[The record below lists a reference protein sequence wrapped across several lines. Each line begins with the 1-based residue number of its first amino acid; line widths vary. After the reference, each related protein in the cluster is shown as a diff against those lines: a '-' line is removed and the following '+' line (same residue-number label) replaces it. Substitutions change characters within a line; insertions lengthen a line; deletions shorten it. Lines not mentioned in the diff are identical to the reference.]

1 MSAGHRGSAKIDPV
15 ANLDHLPDSRQSLL
29 GYDADGDEV
38 WLIRGI
44 SQKQYT
50 CPGCYGDVE
59 IGEDHVIAQTV
70 HRIGGT
76 EHRHWH
82 RGCALRTLAPGLRR
96 LKAVNAREAGRE
108 KLERRGKRPAGKRGR
123 RAPRR

>member
-1 MSAGHRGSAKIDPV
+1 V
-15 ANLDHLPDSRQSLL
+15 ANLDNLPDSRQSLL
-29 GYDADGDEV
+29 GIDYDGDEV

-50 CPGCYGDVE
+50 CPGCYGDVQ
-59 IGEDHVIAQTV
+59 IGEDHVIAQTI

-82 RGCALRTLAPGLRR
+82 RGCALRTLAPGLRS
-96 LKAVNAREAGRE
+96 LKAVDAREAGRQ
-108 KLERRGKRPAGKRGR
+108 KLEKRGQRPAGKRGR
-123 RAPRR
+123 RAPRRR

>member
-1 MSAGHRGSAKIDPV
+1 MSG
-15 ANLDHLPDSRQSLL
+15 LDHLPDSRQSLL
-29 GYDADGDEV
+29 GFTAEGDET

-44 SQKQYT
+44 AQKQYT

-59 IGEDHVIAQTV
+59 IGEDHVIAQIV
-70 HRIGGT
+70 HRVGGT

-82 RGCALRTLAPGLRR
+82 RGCAQRTLAPGLRR
-96 LKAVNAREAGRE
+96 LKAVNARESERA
-108 KLERRGKRPAGKRGR
+108 KLEQRGRRPAGKRGR

>member
-1 MSAGHRGSAKIDPV
+1 M
-15 ANLDHLPDSRQSLL
+15 ANLDNLPDSRQSLL
-29 GYDADGDEV
+29 GYDYDGDEV

-59 IGEDHVIAQTV
+59 IGEDHVIAQTI
-70 HRIGGT
+70 HRLGGT

-82 RGCALRTLAPGLRR
+82 RSCALRSLAPGLRR
-96 LKAVNAREAGRE
+96 LKAVDAREAGRD
-108 KLERRGKRPAGKRGR
+108 KLDRRGKRPAGKRGR
-123 RAPRR
+123 RAPRRR

>member
-1 MSAGHRGSAKIDPV
+1 M
-15 ANLDHLPDSRQSLL
+15 ANLDNLPDSRQSLL
-29 GYDADGDEV
+29 GYDHEGDEV

-50 CPGCYGDVE
+50 CPGCYGDVQ

-76 EHRHWH
+76 EHPHLPRS
-82 RGCALRTLAPGLRR
+82 CAPRVLAPALRR
-96 LKAVNAREAGRE
+96 LKAVNAKESGRAQ
-108 KLERRGKRPAGKRGR
+108 LERRGKPPAGKRGR